1 MKRHLLQLR
10 TKEKAET
17 HPAAVNA
24 SEGPGECEEDVVALR
39 EELAKMRQV
48 HRKVLQ
54 FAEETLLTGK
64 PPSKVSKL
72 L

>member
-17 HPAAVNA
+17 YPAAVNA
-24 SEGPGECEEDVVALR
+24 SEGAGEEDVVALR

-72 L
+72 I

>member
-1 MKRHLLQLR
+1 MLQLR

-17 HPAAVNA
+17 DSATVNGLEAAKD
-24 SEGPGECEEDVVALR
+24 CEEDVADLR

-64 PPSKVSKL
+64 PPSKISKL
-72 L
+72 I

>member
-1 MKRHLLQLR
+1 M
-10 TKEKAET
+10 TANGSESATAER
-17 HPAAVNA
+17 
-24 SEGPGECEEDVVALR
+24 EEDVTALR

-64 PPSKVSKL
+64 PPSKISKL
-72 L
+72 V